1 MKKKQNS
8 RSIDQTKLFSL
19 DVISDIANLTT
30 IMFHNQQKI
39 EHECFRIEKIR
50 QIRSKR
56 FEYFKID
63 LFIFSNLQIFDRD
76 DFISRNNKI
85 LKIVVVVSNS
95 IRNNSI
101 KIDETNEKIQKYV
114 R

>member
-1 MKKKQNS
+1 M
-8 RSIDQTKLFSL
+8 
-19 DVISDIANLTT
+19 SDIANLTT

-39 EHECFRIEKIR
+39 EQKRFRIEKIR
-50 QIRSKR
+50 QIRLKR
-56 FEYFKID
+56 FEYVKID

-76 DFISRNNKI
+76 DFISRNNKFF
-85 LKIVVVVSNS
+85 KIAVVVSNS